1 MIAAAMLRTVAEC
14 GEGVLVIVDGLTDD
28 DLRRSRLTRVEV
40 QRLVLLIA
48 HTLAALP
55 EAARRA
61 MPEID
66 FAGWKSAAL
75 AIETVPCERDD
86 TLWFAAHSLV
96 PATLS
101 WLRVYR
107 QEQPGLFAFVA

>member
-28 DLRRSRLTRVEV
+28 DLRRSRLTRGEV
-40 QRLVLLIA
+40 QRLVLLIG

-55 EAARRA
+55 DAARTA

-66 FAGWKSAAL
+66 FAGWQASVRTIESQSA
-75 AIETVPCERDD
+75 ERDD
-86 TLWFAAHSLV
+86 TLWFAVRSLV

-107 QEQPGLFAFVA
+107 REQPALFAFVA